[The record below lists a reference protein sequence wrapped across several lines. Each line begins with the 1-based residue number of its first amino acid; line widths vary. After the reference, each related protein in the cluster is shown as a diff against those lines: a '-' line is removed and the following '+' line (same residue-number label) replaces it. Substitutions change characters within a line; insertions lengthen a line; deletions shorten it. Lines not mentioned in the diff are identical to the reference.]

1 MGICVVNL
9 LGSSVVTANTGRGGR
24 SLGPLSESG
33 EAQTDHKGFGKCLC
47 RESRFIDI
55 ERKSDQRCKNFHRWA
70 VICQKP

>member
-1 MGICVVNL
+1 MRSKSTRIICGNCEYW
-9 LGSSVVTANTGRGGR
+9 TGGR

-33 EAQTDHKGFGKCLC
+33 EAQTDHKGIGKCLC